1 MPGLIYTTANLPADL
16 QGILDLQRANLA
28 VNLSAEEVAREGF
41 VTVVHTLDL
50 LARLNGREPHVI
62 AKHGDKVVAYL
73 LAMTRESKDLVPVLV
88 PMFNLFD
95 ETLYRSQP
103 VSKLDYLV
111 VGQVCVG
118 KGYRGQGVLDRCYD
132 LYRSL
137 YSGAY
142 DCAVTEIDASNARSL
157 NAHRR
162 IGFEEIRRY
171 RAPDGVEWSIVLWD
185 WKE

>member
-1 MPGLIYTTANLPADL
+1 MPDLTYTTANSPADL

-28 VNLSAEEVAREGF
+28 SSLSPEEVAREGF
-41 VTVVHTLDL
+41 VTVVHSYDV
-50 LARLNGREPHVI
+50 LAQLNGREKHVI
-62 AKHGDKVVAYL
+62 AKDDEKVVAYL

-88 PMFNLFD
+88 PMFDLFD
-95 ETLYRSQP
+95 ETRYGTRR
-103 VSKLDYLV
+103 VSELNHLV

-118 KGYRGQGVLDRCYD
+118 KGYRGQGVLDRCYE

-137 YSGAY
+137 YGRKY
-142 DCAVTEIDASNARSL
+142 DCAITEIDVSNARSL

-171 RAPDGVEWSIVLWD
+171 RAPDGVEWSVVLWD
-185 WKE
+185 WGR